1 MSDYPGLTEM
11 GVNGFDEIRRYI
23 VRQDK
28 KDRDVLRISY
38 KRKKGSMLPK
48 RKTFRFGR
56 SAKMIND
63 SSAPGG
69 MTEIFEISPFL
80 QKVMLELDTIV
91 GSSYEERDKVKE
103 LLRHIDQL
111 ERETMFATAQMREL
125 LKEIKD

>member
-1 MSDYPGLTEM
+1 MSNYPGLTEM
-11 GVNGFDEIRRYI
+11 GINGFDEIKQYI

-56 SAKMIND
+56 AAKMLND

-80 QKVMLELDTIV
+80 QKVMLELDSIV
-91 GSSYEERDKVKE
+91 GSSHEEKDKIKE
-103 LLRHIDQL
+103 LLEHLDQL
-111 ERETMFATAQMREL
+111 ERETMFATAKMKEL
-125 LKEIKD
+125 LKELK

>member
-1 MSDYPGLTEM
+1 MSNYPGLTEM
-11 GVNGFDEIRRYI
+11 GISGFDEITRYI
-23 VRQDK
+23 VRQDR

-56 SAKMIND
+56 SAKMMND
-63 SSAPGG
+63 SSAAGG
-69 MTEIFEISPFL
+69 MSEVFEISPFL

-103 LLRHIDQL
+103 LLKHIDQL
-111 ERETMFATAQMREL
+111 ERETMFATAQMKEL
-125 LKEIKD
+125 LKELK